1 MLARLACRA
10 AAPRDARAATHKRS
24 AAAGGLP
31 ARGRPRVHPPPPR
44 KPNAADFAR
53 AQTAVDA
60 LLHAAAADGDGS
72 SLLDRCIADVSSLG
86 AELNLDR
93 VGPAAWNSGT
103 FQGHALQG
111 DLRRVLSAP
120 LTLPALSF
128 GLFSAPPGELTL
140 LPGAPS
146 RIIKGAS
153 GRSRQP
159 RAAGRDPDSRPD
171 RYAVQTPFLLRRA
184 GGNKSPLRG
193 VNTAVGS
200 FSVGWAD
207 DAPRELHV
215 AFSHVRLELTRADD
229 DSAADDAEDAA
240 LLGMRE
246 RELPEPA
253 CATLRVLLMTP
264 TVAVT
269 RSDAG
274 NVAVL
279 TRCDAV

>member
-1 MLARLACRA
+1 M
-10 AAPRDARAATHKRS
+10 
-24 AAAGGLP
+24 
-31 ARGRPRVHPPPPR
+31 
-44 KPNAADFAR
+44 
-53 AQTAVDA
+53 DA

-72 SLLDRCIADVSSLG
+72 ALLERCIADVMSLG
-86 AELNLDR
+86 AELGLDR
-93 VGPAAWNSGT
+93 VGPAAWNTGT

-128 GLFSAPPGELTL
+128 GLFSAPPGKLTL
-140 LPGAPS
+140 LSGPPS

-171 RYAVQTPFLLRRA
+171 RYAVQTPFILQRA
-184 GGNKSPLRG
+184 GRHAPLRG

-215 AFSHVRLELTRADD
+215 AFSHVRLALTRAEAMD
-229 DSAADDAEDAA
+229 DSADSAADAA
-240 LLGMRE
+240 LLGVRE

-269 RSDAG
+269 RSDQG

-279 TRCDAV
+279 TRCDAM